1 MSPLVVIVAFAAS
14 IPLWFHPPKKTTVV
28 LLDNGSTHNAVL
40 VSSDTG
46 DVLVDH
52 PYSYT
57 TLHDHNQNPALL
69 QTGDPQTIRN
79 QFSHELHALPP
90 KPDSLLF
97 YFDAGTSTLSEDSKN
112 QLDTMLAL
120 IKQHEP
126 AVIDIIGH
134 SDRSGDAQLNDTLAL
149 ERAQR
154 VKAYLVD
161 HNITLT
167 HLSVVSHG
175 ENDPLIFTKDGVS
188 EPRNRR
194 VEVVIR

>member
-1 MSPLVVIVAFAAS
+1 MSPLLIIAAIAS
-14 IPLWFHPPKKTTVV
+14 IPLWIHHPQKTTVV

-57 TLHDHNQNPALL
+57 TLNAQNKNPDSLKK
-69 QTGDPQTIRN
+69 GDPQTIQER
-79 QFSHELHALPP
+79 FFDELHVLPQ

-97 YFDAGTSTLSEDSKN
+97 YFDAGTSSLSESSKN
-112 QLDTMLAL
+112 QLDTLLAL
-120 IKQHEP
+120 IKKHEP

-134 SDRSGDAQLNDTLAL
+134 SDRAGDAQLNDTLAL
-149 ERAQR
+149 QRAQS
-154 VKAYLVD
+154 VKNYLVD
-161 HNITLT
+161 HNITLS

-175 ENDPLIFTKDGVS
+175 ENDPLIFTKDGIS
-188 EPRNRR
+188 EPKNRR
-194 VEVVIR
+194 VEVVVR

>member
-1 MSPLVVIVAFAAS
+1 MSPLLIIAAIVSVPFWS
-14 IPLWFHPPKKTTVV
+14 HHPKKTTVV

-57 TLHDHNQNPALL
+57 TLHDHNQNPASLKKE
-69 QTGDPQTIRN
+69 DPQTIRT
-79 QFSHELHALPP
+79 QFSHELHVLPQ

-97 YFDAGTSTLSEDSKN
+97 YFDAGTSTLSESSKN
-112 QLDTMLAL
+112 QLDVLLAL
-120 IKQHEP
+120 IQKHEP

-134 SDRSGDAQLNDTLAL
+134 ADRSGNAHLNETLAL
-149 ERAQR
+149 QRAQS

-161 HNITLT
+161 HNITLS
-167 HLSVVSHG
+167 HLSVVSYG

-194 VEVVIR
+194 VEVVVR

>member
-1 MSPLVVIVAFAAS
+1 MSPLLLIAALVAS
-14 IPLWFHPPKKTTVV
+14 IPIWIHHPKKTTVV

-57 TLHDHNQNPALL
+57 TLSAKNKNPDLL
-69 QTGDPQTIRN
+69 KKGDPQTIRD
-79 QFSHELHALPP
+79 QFSSELHVLPQ

-97 YFDAGTSTLSEDSKN
+97 YFDAGTSTLSESSKN
-112 QLDTMLAL
+112 QLDTLLVL
-120 IKQHEP
+120 IQKHEP

-134 SDRSGDAQLNDTLAL
+134 SDRAGDAQLNDTLAL
-149 ERAQR
+149 QRAQS

-175 ENDPLIFTKDGVS
+175 ENDPLIFTKDGIS

-194 VEVVIR
+194 VEVVVR

>member
-14 IPLWFHPPKKTTVV
+14 LPFWIHHPKKTTVV
-28 LLDNGSTHNAVL
+28 LLDNGSPHNAVL

-46 DVLVDH
+46 DVLVDR

-57 TLHDHNQNPALL
+57 TLRDPNQNPALL
-69 QTGDPQTIRN
+69 QKGDPQTIRN
-79 QFSHELHALPP
+79 QFSHELNALPQ

-97 YFDAGTSTLSEDSKN
+97 YFEAGTSTLSESSKN
-112 QLDTMLAL
+112 QLNTLLVL
-120 IKQHEP
+120 IHKHAP

-134 SDRSGDAQLNDTLAL
+134 SDRAGDAQLNDALAL
-149 ERAQR
+149 QRAHSVQN
-154 VKAYLVD
+154 YLAD

-175 ENDPLIFTKDGVS
+175 ENDPLIFTKDGIS

-194 VEVVIR
+194 VEVVVR